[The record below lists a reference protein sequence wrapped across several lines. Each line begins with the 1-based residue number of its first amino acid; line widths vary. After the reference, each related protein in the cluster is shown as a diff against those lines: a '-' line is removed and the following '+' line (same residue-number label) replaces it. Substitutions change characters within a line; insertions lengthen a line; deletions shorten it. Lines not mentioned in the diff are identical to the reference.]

1 MPRWVPR
8 AIIFFWLVYLATLS
22 FRHVFDRLD
31 SFLILLLISLF
42 IALAVEPGVNKLVRR
57 GWGRRKAT
65 ASILFSVVI
74 FTVVFLAA
82 VGTLIAGQ
90 IADLAKNSETY
101 VNDTVT
107 FINDTF
113 NTNIDPAAVNDRIN
127 DPDGAVQRF
136 IDSQQDKVF
145 SLSLTALNGLLQAL
159 SVILFSYYLVA
170 DGPRMRRAICSRL
183 APDKQARV
191 LDTWDLAITKTG
203 GYLYS
208 RALLAGLSA
217 FFHWIAFQAI
227 GAPAPIATAVWV
239 GLVSQFLP
247 VIGTYIAGILPV
259 LLTFI
264 ESPLKALI
272 VLGFIVVYQ
281 QVENY
286 LFAPRITART
296 LELHPA
302 LAFGAA
308 LAGAA
313 VMGPVGAILALPG
326 VAMAQALVSSNGPR
340 HEVIENP
347 LIDGGPVQ
355 PRAER
360 RFRKG
365 KRSDKQEDDRG
376 NDVT

>member
-1 MPRWVPR
+1 M
-8 AIIFFWLVYLATLS
+8 
-22 FRHVFDRLD
+22 FDRLD
-31 SFLILLLISLF
+31 SFLILILISLF
-42 IALAVEPGVNKLVRR
+42 IALAVEPGVNRLSAR

-65 ASILFSVVI
+65 AAILFSVV
-74 FTVVFLAA
+74 VFALVFVGA
-82 VGTLIAGQ
+82 VGTLIGSQ

-101 VNDTVT
+101 VNDTVK

-113 NTNIDPAAVNDRIN
+113 NTNIDPAQVNTQIK
-127 DPDGAVQRF
+127 DPDGAVQKF
-136 IDSQQDKVF
+136 IDSQQDRVF
-145 SLSLTALNGLLQAL
+145 SLSLRALNGLLQAL
-159 SVILFSYYLVA
+159 SVVLFAYYLVA
-170 DGPRMRRAICSRL
+170 DGPRLRRAICSRL
-183 APDKQARV
+183 APDRQRRV

-227 GAPAPIATAVWV
+227 GTPAPIAMAVWV

-247 VIGTYIAGILPV
+247 VIGTYLAGILPI

-264 ESPLKALI
+264 DSPLKALI

-302 LAFGAA
+302 VAFGAA

-313 VMGPVGAILALPG
+313 VMGPLGAILALPG
-326 VAMAQALVSSNGPR
+326 AAMAQALVSSSGPR
-340 HEVIENP
+340 HDVIENH
-347 LIDGGPVQ
+347 LINGVEPKIKKK
-355 PRAER
+355 R
-360 RFRKG
+360 RSR
-365 KRSDKQEDDRG
+365 RSTASDENQIDRS

>member
-8 AIIFFWLVYLATLS
+8 AIIFFWLMYLATLS
-22 FRHVFDRLD
+22 FRHVFDRLG

-42 IALAVEPGVNKLVRR
+42 IALAVEPGVNRLVRR
-57 GWGRRKAT
+57 VWGRRKAT
-65 ASILFSVVI
+65 AGILFSIVI
-74 FTVVFLAA
+74 FTLVFFGA
-82 VGTLIAGQ
+82 VGTLIASQ
-90 IADLAKNSETY
+90 IADLAQNSEKY
-101 VNDTVT
+101 VNDTVE

-113 NTNIDPAAVNDRIN
+113 NTNIDPAEVNREIN
-127 DPDGAVQRF
+127 DPNGAVQRF
-136 IDSQQDKVF
+136 IDSQQDRVF

-159 SVILFSYYLVA
+159 SVFLFSYYLVA

-183 APDKQARV
+183 APDKQVRV

-227 GAPAPIATAVWV
+227 GAPAPIASAVWV

-247 VIGTYIAGILPV
+247 VIGTYLAGILPV
-259 LLTFI
+259 VLTFLD
-264 ESPLKALI
+264 SPLKALI
-272 VLGFIVVYQ
+272 VIGFIVVYQ
-281 QVENY
+281 QLENY

-313 VMGPVGAILALPG
+313 VMGPVGAILALPAA
-326 VAMAQALVSSNGPR
+326 AMGQALVSTSGAR
-340 HEVIENP
+340 HAVIENP
-347 LIDGGPVQ
+347 LIDGSEPKLPKQ
-355 PRAER
+355 RKS
-360 RFRKG
+360 RFGRNG
-365 KRSDKQEDDRG
+365 NSERG